1 MSGPRSSVAVCDPG
15 HVFQCV
21 TQVKC
26 GNVLSRSSAPVCDKR
41 GSDPAIT
48 HPVPPCQPVKHLDD
62 TGRSRLSIRFLP
74 GKSFHPGSTGR
85 DGKAIE
91 TMVNGKLGL
100 TQADNT
106 E

>member
-1 MSGPRSSVAVCDPG
+1 MPGPRSSVAVCDPG

-26 GNVLSRSSAPVCDKR
+26 GNVLSRSSVPVCDKR

-48 HPVPPCQPVKHLDD
+48 HPAMWFLPPCQPVKHLDD

-74 GKSFHPGSTGR
+74 GKTIPS
-85 DGKAIE
+85 
-91 TMVNGKLGL
+91 GL
-100 TQADNT
+100 HRS
-106 E
+106 

>member
-1 MSGPRSSVAVCDPG
+1 MPGPRSSVA
-15 HVFQCV
+15 
-21 TQVKC
+21 
-26 GNVLSRSSAPVCDKR
+26 VCDKR

-48 HPVPPCQPVKHLDD
+48 HPAMWFLPPCQPVKHLDD

-74 GKSFHPGSTGR
+74 GKTIPPGSTGR
-85 DGKAIE
+85 DGNAIE
-91 TMVNGKLGL
+91 TMVDGKLGL